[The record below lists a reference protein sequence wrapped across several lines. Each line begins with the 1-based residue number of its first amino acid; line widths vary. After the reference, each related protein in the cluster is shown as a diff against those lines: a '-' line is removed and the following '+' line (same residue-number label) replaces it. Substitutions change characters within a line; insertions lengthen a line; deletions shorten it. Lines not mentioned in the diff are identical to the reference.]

1 MKLTT
6 FIKAYKLS
14 LAEITTKVKDW
25 DRVYFGTVDLP
36 NETNENVVITFS
48 STPDMAPGSVG
59 VTIAFCEKSVE
70 SLKGGIS
77 EPTFSKGYLDNVKSS
92 NDAIRFLIALHYC
105 YKQIK
110 NYVNDIESILL
121 DSCAYTADSD
131 LVTFNLIID
140 ENCNQYALPVYTNC
154 VLTMIGTKSEIKNN
168 E

>member
-14 LAEITTKVKDW
+14 LAEIANKVKDW
-25 DRVYFGTVDLP
+25 KSVYFGTVDLP

-48 STPDMAPGSVG
+48 STSDMAPGSIG
-59 VTIAFCEKSVE
+59 VTVAFNEKSVE
-70 SLKGGIS
+70 SLKDGIS
-77 EPTFSKGYLDNVKSS
+77 EPAIPKGYLDNVKSS
-92 NDAIRFLIALHYC
+92 NDAIRFLIALYKC
-105 YKQIK
+105 YKQIECE
-110 NYVNDIESILL
+110 VDDIESALL
-121 DSCAYTADSD
+121 NSCTYTDDSD

-140 ENCNQYALPVYTNC
+140 ESCNQYVLPVYTNC